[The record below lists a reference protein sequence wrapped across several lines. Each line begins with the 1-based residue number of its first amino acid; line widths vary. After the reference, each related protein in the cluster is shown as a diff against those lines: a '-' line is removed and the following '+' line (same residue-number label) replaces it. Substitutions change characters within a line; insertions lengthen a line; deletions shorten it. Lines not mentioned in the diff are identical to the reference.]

1 MKNKRSLLKFERRS
15 FVFYLYSMIRDIDFT
30 PEINF
35 SFSRS
40 SGKGGQNV
48 NKVATRVEL
57 RFNIPSSTLLT
68 DEQKSILMNKLEN
81 RINKEG
87 DLLLFAEE
95 TRSQLKNKELVIARF
110 YDLLEENL
118 KVKKKRKPTKPG
130 KKAKEKK
137 LKEKKI
143 VGEKKERRKK
153 INPDDR

>member
-1 MKNKRSLLKFERRS
+1 
-15 FVFYLYSMIRDIDFT
+15 MIRDIDFT
-30 PEINF
+30 PEITF

-57 RFNIPSSTLLT
+57 RFNIPSSALLT
-68 DEQKSILMNKLEN
+68 DEQKERLMDKLDN
-81 RINKEG
+81 RINKNG
-87 DLLLFAEE
+87 DLLLFVEE
-95 TRSQLKNKELVIARF
+95 TRSQIKNRDIAIARF
-110 YDLLEENL
+110 YELLEENL
-118 KVKKKRKPTKPG
+118 TIRKKRKPTKPG